1 MNRKLRIFYY
11 KLKKIKLANLVSKEW
26 VLKVIS
32 LVLAIVLWYFVGGED
47 RVNKN
52 VMIPIEIINLPR
64 DLVISN
70 QFKKEIEVTVSGPRS
85 IIQEMSS
92 RAITRQVDLSSATP
106 GTMVIDNDNDHIP
119 VPRGITVQRVQPSSI
134 ILSLD
139 KLIQKKFPVTAR
151 TVGQVPDG
159 YFVKALKMDPDVIT
173 ITGPLTTLSQVDE
186 LYTKPINLQGMK
198 QSIQLQVPLVLEPA
212 IVELIGET
220 SVTADLSIGLIMVK
234 KTLDEMT
241 VHAIIDGIKR
251 DVKPEMVKIVAN
263 IPKRYLDKNID
274 PKSLVTVS
282 VGEREAGNVFKIQV
296 VPRAEVELPI
306 EILAIVPDKVVLAD
320 VKAPAASAP
329 EAPKQKAPGQ
339 DTANSLQP
347 AGSKDET
354 TPPGESGAE
363 NKDASSGDGAAPP
376 KVIKHLQNKR
386 KLIE

>member
-1 MNRKLRIFYY
+1 MNRKLRILLY
-11 KLKKIKLANLVSKEW
+11 KIRKINLTDLVSKDW
-26 VLKVIS
+26 LLKFIS
-32 LVLAIVLWYFVGGED
+32 LVLAVVLWYFVGGED

-85 IIQEMSS
+85 MIQEMSG

-106 GTMVIDNDNDHIP
+106 GTMVIENDNDHIP

-151 TVGQVPDG
+151 TVGRVPDD
-159 YFVKALKMDPDVIT
+159 YFVKTLKMDPDVIT

-186 LYTKPINLQGMK
+186 LFTRPINLIGMK
-198 QSIQLQVPLVLEPA
+198 QSIQLQVPLALEPA

-220 SVTADLSIGLIMVK
+220 SVTADLSIGLITVK
-234 KTLDEMT
+234 KDLDKLE
-241 VHAIIDGIKR
+241 VHAIVDGLKR
-251 DVKPEMVKIVAN
+251 DVKPKTVQVTAN
-263 IPKRYLDKNID
+263 IPKKYLDKNID
-274 PKSLVTVS
+274 PKSLVTATALEQ
-282 VGEREAGNVFKIQV
+282 GEDGSLKVQI

-306 EILAIVPDKVVLAD
+306 EILAIVPDKVFLAD
-320 VKAPAASAP
+320 VKILPVEKAVPTAAPSEENKVSP
-329 EAPKQKAPGQ
+329 
-339 DTANSLQP
+339 SP
-347 AGSKDET
+347 ADKSKDAD
-354 TPPGESGAE
+354 PPVSAAAIEE
-363 NKDASSGDGAAPP
+363 NDGNTLSPH
-376 KVIKHLQNKR
+376 KLIKNLKNKR